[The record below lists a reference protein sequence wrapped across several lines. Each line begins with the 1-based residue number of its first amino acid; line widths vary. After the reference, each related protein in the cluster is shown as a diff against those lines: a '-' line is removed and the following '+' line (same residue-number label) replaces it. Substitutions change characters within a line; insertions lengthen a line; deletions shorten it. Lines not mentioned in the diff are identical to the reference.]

1 MDTGGS
7 FLITPVGTT
16 EIFTRENLSA
26 EQRDI
31 ASMVDEFAA
40 GRILPNKK
48 AIEKHDKDLSLTLL
62 RECGQLGLL
71 GIEVPERYGGLDLDL
86 ITATLV
92 VERLTTGQSA
102 SFTVTFSVQVGI
114 GMLPIV
120 YFGTEE
126 QKQKYL
132 PKLVTGEWVTAY
144 ALTEPEA
151 GSDALNAST
160 TAQLTED
167 GKFYILNGTK
177 QFISNGAWADVYIVF
192 AKIDGEKFT
201 AFIVDRATE
210 GVRPGPEEHKM
221 GIKGSSTTSLILDN
235 ARVPVENVLHEVGKG
250 HEVAFNILD
259 IGRFKLGAADLGGCK
274 ACVDEA
280 VGYALERRQFGQ
292 PIARFDVIQRY
303 FADMVIRTFAV
314 DSVIYRTAGLID
326 AAIHQLDPASPD
338 YHRDVRRAIERFAI
352 EASICKICGS
362 EGVWFIAD
370 HGVQIYGG
378 YGFVEDY
385 PMAAFLRDARIDRI
399 YEGTNEIN
407 RQIITGYFLRKALME
422 ELPIRDA
429 IKRLPD
435 VLEGKVSA
443 VEKGALAQEKRAL
456 ELAKAL
462 TLYTFNEAVCEYG
475 QGLRNQQQVG
485 EVLSNLLIDLY
496 VLDSVVS
503 RVHQRVTA
511 EGPDPVWL
519 AIPQVLVAERVA
531 DMAASA
537 RKALC
542 AMLKGPAL
550 DKALADFETLRK
562 HMLLNTDVFELKR
575 RIAEDLYEHGSYRF

>member
-1 MDTGGS
+1 MSTGGS
-7 FLITPVGTT
+7 YLIAPVGA
-16 EIFTRENLSA
+16 EEVFTREKFSP

-31 ASMVDEFAA
+31 ATMVDEFATD
-40 GRILPNKK
+40 RIYSNRD
-48 AIEKHDKDLSLTLL
+48 AIEKHDKELSLTLL
-62 RECGQLGLL
+62 RECGELGLL
-71 GIEVPERYGGLDLDL
+71 GIEVPEKYGGLDLDL
-86 ITATLV
+86 ITATIAA
-92 VERLTTGQSA
+92 ERISAGGSA

-120 YFGTEE
+120 YFGTEA

-160 TAQLTED
+160 TARLSDD
-167 GKFYILNGTK
+167 GKYYILNGTK

-192 AKIDGEKFT
+192 AKVDGEKFT
-201 AFIVDRATE
+201 AFIVERASE
-210 GVRPGPEEHKM
+210 GLSPGAEEHKM
-221 GIKGSSTTSLILDN
+221 GIKGSSTTSLILDSVP
-235 ARVPVENVLHEVGKG
+235 VPVENVLHEIGKG

-274 ACVDEA
+274 VCLNEA
-280 VGYALERRQFGQ
+280 VPYALERRQFGQ

-314 DSVIYRTAGLID
+314 DSIIYRTAGLMEE
-326 AAIHQLDPASPD
+326 AIEQLDPAAAD
-338 YHRDVRRAIERFAI
+338 YHRNVRRAIERYAI
-352 EASICKICGS
+352 EASVCKVYGS
-362 EGVWFIAD
+362 EALGFVSD
-370 HGVQIYGG
+370 LGLQIFGG
-378 YGFVEDY
+378 YGFIEEY
-385 PMAAFLRDARIDRI
+385 PMARIVRDTRIDRI

-429 IKRLPD
+429 VKKLPRHISGD
-435 VLEGKVSA
+435 EPRAQDGP
-443 VEKGALAQEKRAL
+443 LAAEKRAV

-462 TLYTFNEAVCEYG
+462 TLYVFNEAVCEYG

-485 EVLSNLLIDLY
+485 EVLSNLFIDLY
-496 VLDSVVS
+496 VMDSTLS
-503 RVHQRVTA
+503 RVSQHLA
-511 EGPDPVWL
+511 SEANDPIWI
-519 AIPQVLVAERVA
+519 AIPKVLVAERTA
-531 DMAASA
+531 AMAAEA

-542 AMLKGPAL
+542 GMLQGANLDRAL
-550 DKALADFETLRK
+550 GEVQAIADR
-562 HMLLNTDVFELKR
+562 MMLNTNVFELKR
-575 RIAEDLYEHGSYRF
+575 LIAEDLYERGKYRF